1 MLNVYILCFALNSQ
15 RSEVAVEDEIPPK
28 LQDLVAEKR
37 EEMLSYLAEADDEF
51 GERFLFSEEPVTV
64 EDIRYVC
71 LLAQCLSYYLKP
83 VLNQ

>member
-64 EDIRYVC
+64 EDIQVRMPFSAMSF
-71 LLAQCLSYYLKP
+71 LLPQTCS
-83 VLNQ
+83 